1 MLNGKK
7 GPKKG
12 NRPRDEDKELFSKTG
27 DNSMSDLILDRPTE
41 ESLAETVRS
50 IFDWF
55 KPRLEALLPDH
66 TQRIDPPRPRFLTPD
81 EAAKVMR
88 VNPQTVMKW
97 CRQQKMGVKAGR
109 KWLIS
114 QEEVDRYL
122 RGVLFTKGPKGS

>member
-1 MLNGKK
+1 MSKGKNR
-7 GPKKG
+7 PKKG
-12 NRPRDEDKELFSKTG
+12 IRPPIEGNELFSKTG

-66 TQRIDPPRPRFLTPD
+66 AQRNDTPRPRFLTPD

-122 RGVLFTKGPKGS
+122 RGVLFTKGPKGN

>member
-1 MLNGKK
+1 MN
-7 GPKKG
+7 
-12 NRPRDEDKELFSKTG
+12 
-27 DNSMSDLILDRPTE
+27 DLILDRPTE

-66 TQRIDPPRPRFLTPD
+66 TQRIGLPGPSFLTPD

-97 CRQQKMGVKAGR
+97 CRQKKMGVKSGR
-109 KWLIS
+109 KWLIN
-114 QEEVDRYL
+114 QKEVDRYL
-122 RGVLFTKGPKGS
+122 RGVLFTKGPKGR

>member
-1 MLNGKK
+1 LFF
-7 GPKKG
+7 G
-12 NRPRDEDKELFSKTG
+12 NG
-27 DNSMSDLILDRPTE
+27 DNSMNNLILDRPAE

-66 TQRIDPPRPRFLTPD
+66 ALSPPGPRLLTPD

-97 CRQQKMGVKAGR
+97 CRQQK
-109 KWLIS
+109 
-114 QEEVDRYL
+114 
-122 RGVLFTKGPKGS
+122 

>member
-1 MLNGKK
+1 MSHRKK

-12 NRPRDEDKELFSKTG
+12 FRPPVEDKELFFGNG
-27 DNSMSDLILDRPTE
+27 DNSMNNLILDRPAE

-66 TQRIDPPRPRFLTPD
+66 ALSPPGPRLLTPD

-97 CRQQKMGVKAGR
+97 CRQQK
-109 KWLIS
+109 
-114 QEEVDRYL
+114 
-122 RGVLFTKGPKGS
+122 